1 MNMKKQCKGIFYII
15 LSAFCFS
22 LMDMFVR
29 MSGDLPSIQKSFFR
43 NIVAAVFGCILVL
56 KEKDSFQWK
65 KGSGKYLILRSMFG
79 TLGILCNFYAID
91 HLALADA
98 SMLNKMSPFFVVIFS
113 FLLLKEKVTI
123 TQTLLVIGAF
133 CGSLFVVKL
142 ADASMLN
149 KMSPFFVVIFS
160 FLLLKE
166 KVTITQTLLVIGAFC
181 GSLFVVKPTVSN
193 LDLVPSLIG
202 LLGGLGAGAAYTM
215 VRKLGTIGV
224 KGPFIVF
231 FFSTFSCVV
240 TLPWL
245 IFDYH
250 TMTLAQTVILLMAGV
265 VTLPWLIFDY
275 HTMTLAQ
282 TVILLMAGLCAAGGQ
297 FAITAA
303 YCYAPAS
310 EVSIY
315 DYTKV
320 IFSMILGF
328 VMFQQIPDFY
338 SWVGYIIICLAAYC
352 YAPASEVSIY
362 DYTKVIF
369 SMILGFVMFQQ
380 IPDFYSWVGY
390 IIICLMAIFMFFY
403 NKRRSAR

>member
-1 MNMKKQCKGIFYII
+1 
-15 LSAFCFS
+15 
-22 LMDMFVR
+22 
-29 MSGDLPSIQKSFFR
+29 
-43 NIVAAVFGCILVL
+43 
-56 KEKDSFQWK
+56 
-65 KGSGKYLILRSMFG
+65 MFG

-113 FLLLKEKVTI
+113 FLFLKEKVTAAQI
-123 TQTLLVIGAF
+123 LLVVGAF
-133 CGSLFVVKL
+133 G
-142 ADASMLN
+142 
-149 KMSPFFVVIFS
+149 
-160 FLLLKE
+160 
-166 KVTITQTLLVIGAFC
+166 

-231 FFSTFSCVV
+231 FFSTFSCVI

-250 TMTLAQTVILLMAGV
+250 SMTVAQVAILL
-265 VTLPWLIFDY
+265 L
-275 HTMTLAQ
+275 
-282 TVILLMAGLCAAGGQ
+282 AGLCAAGGQ

-310 EVSIY
+310 EISIY

-338 SWVGYIIICLAAYC
+338 SWIGYL
-352 YAPASEVSIY
+352 V
-362 DYTKVIF
+362 
-369 SMILGFVMFQQ
+369 
-380 IPDFYSWVGY
+380 
-390 IIICLMAIFMFFY
+390 ICLMAVLMFFY
-403 NKRRSAR
+403 NKKRGAR

>member
-1 MNMKKQCKGIFYII
+1 MNIKKQYKGIFYII

-65 KGSGKYLILRSMFG
+65 KGSGKYLILRSLFG

-113 FLLLKEKVTI
+113 FLFLKEKVTAAQI
-123 TQTLLVIGAF
+123 LLVMGAF
-133 CGSLFVVKL
+133 G
-142 ADASMLN
+142 
-149 KMSPFFVVIFS
+149 
-160 FLLLKE
+160 
-166 KVTITQTLLVIGAFC
+166 

-193 LDLVPSLIG
+193 LDLIPSLIG

-215 VRKLGTIGV
+215 VRKLGTVGI

-231 FFSTFSCVV
+231 FFSTFSCVI

-250 TMTLAQTVILLMAGV
+250 AMTLWQVLVLL
-265 VTLPWLIFDY
+265 L
-275 HTMTLAQ
+275 
-282 TVILLMAGLCAAGGQ
+282 AGLCAAGGQ

-328 VMFQQIPDFY
+328 V
-338 SWVGYIIICLAAYC
+338 V
-352 YAPASEVSIY
+352 
-362 DYTKVIF
+362 
-369 SMILGFVMFQQ
+369 FQQ

>member
-1 MNMKKQCKGIFYII
+1 MNIKKQYKGIFYII

-56 KEKDSFQWK
+56 KEQDSFQWK
-65 KGSGKYLILRSMFG
+65 KGSGKYLILRSLFG

-113 FLLLKEKVTI
+113 FLFLKEKVTAAQI
-123 TQTLLVIGAF
+123 LLVMGAF
-133 CGSLFVVKL
+133 G
-142 ADASMLN
+142 
-149 KMSPFFVVIFS
+149 
-160 FLLLKE
+160 
-166 KVTITQTLLVIGAFC
+166 

-193 LDLVPSLIG
+193 LDLIPSLIG

-215 VRKLGTIGV
+215 VRKLGTVGI

-231 FFSTFSCVV
+231 FFSTFSCVI

-250 TMTLAQTVILLMAGV
+250 AMTLWQVLVLL
-265 VTLPWLIFDY
+265 L
-275 HTMTLAQ
+275 
-282 TVILLMAGLCAAGGQ
+282 AGLCAAGGQ
-297 FAITAA
+297 FAIT
-303 YCYAPAS
+303 
-310 EVSIY
+310 
-315 DYTKV
+315 
-320 IFSMILGF
+320 
-328 VMFQQIPDFY
+328 
-338 SWVGYIIICLAAYC
+338 AAYC

>member
-1 MNMKKQCKGIFYII
+1 MNIKKQYKGIFYII

-65 KGSGKYLILRSMFG
+65 KGSGKYLILRSLFG

-113 FLLLKEKVTI
+113 FLFLKEKVTAAQI
-123 TQTLLVIGAF
+123 LLVMGAF
-133 CGSLFVVKL
+133 G
-142 ADASMLN
+142 
-149 KMSPFFVVIFS
+149 
-160 FLLLKE
+160 
-166 KVTITQTLLVIGAFC
+166 

-193 LDLVPSLIG
+193 LDLIPSLIG

-215 VRKLGTIGV
+215 VRKLGTVGI

-231 FFSTFSCVV
+231 FFSTFSCVI

-250 TMTLAQTVILLMAGV
+250 AMTLWQVLVLL
-265 VTLPWLIFDY
+265 L
-275 HTMTLAQ
+275 
-282 TVILLMAGLCAAGGQ
+282 AGLCAAGGQ
-297 FAITAA
+297 FAIT
-303 YCYAPAS
+303 
-310 EVSIY
+310 
-315 DYTKV
+315 
-320 IFSMILGF
+320 
-328 VMFQQIPDFY
+328 
-338 SWVGYIIICLAAYC
+338 AAYC

>member
-1 MNMKKQCKGIFYII
+1 MNIKKQYKGIFYII

-65 KGSGKYLILRSMFG
+65 KGSGKYLILRSLFG

-113 FLLLKEKVTI
+113 FLFLKEKVTAAQI
-123 TQTLLVIGAF
+123 LLVMGAF
-133 CGSLFVVKL
+133 G
-142 ADASMLN
+142 
-149 KMSPFFVVIFS
+149 
-160 FLLLKE
+160 
-166 KVTITQTLLVIGAFC
+166 

-215 VRKLGTIGV
+215 VRKLGTVGI

-231 FFSTFSCVV
+231 FFSTFSCVI

-250 TMTLAQTVILLMAGV
+250 AMTLWQVLVLL
-265 VTLPWLIFDY
+265 L
-275 HTMTLAQ
+275 
-282 TVILLMAGLCAAGGQ
+282 AGLCAAGGQ

-310 EVSIY
+310 EISIY

-320 IFSMILGF
+320 IFSMVLGF

-338 SWVGYIIICLAAYC
+338 SWVGY
-352 YAPASEVSIY
+352 V
-362 DYTKVIF
+362 
-369 SMILGFVMFQQ
+369 
-380 IPDFYSWVGY
+380 
-390 IIICLMAIFMFFY
+390 IICLMAVLMFFY
-403 NKRRSAR
+403 NKKRGAR

>member
-1 MNMKKQCKGIFYII
+1 M
-15 LSAFCFS
+15 
-22 LMDMFVR
+22 
-29 MSGDLPSIQKSFFR
+29 
-43 NIVAAVFGCILVL
+43 L

-65 KGSGKYLILRSMFG
+65 KGSGKYLILRSLFG

-113 FLLLKEKVTI
+113 FLFLKEKVTAAQI
-123 TQTLLVIGAF
+123 LLVMGAF
-133 CGSLFVVKL
+133 G
-142 ADASMLN
+142 
-149 KMSPFFVVIFS
+149 
-160 FLLLKE
+160 
-166 KVTITQTLLVIGAFC
+166 

-193 LDLVPSLIG
+193 LDLIPSLIG

-250 TMTLAQTVILLMAGV
+250 TMTLAQTVILLMAG
-265 VTLPWLIFDY
+265 
-275 HTMTLAQ
+275 
-282 TVILLMAGLCAAGGQ
+282 LCAAGGQ

-310 EVSIY
+310 EISIY

-338 SWVGYIIICLAAYC
+338 SWVGY
-352 YAPASEVSIY
+352 V
-362 DYTKVIF
+362 
-369 SMILGFVMFQQ
+369 
-380 IPDFYSWVGY
+380 
-390 IIICLMAIFMFFY
+390 IICLMAVLMFFY
-403 NKRRSAR
+403 NKKRGAR

>member
-1 MNMKKQCKGIFYII
+1 MNMKKQYKGIFYII

-43 NIVAAVFGCILVL
+43 NIVAAVFACAFVL
-56 KEKDSFQWK
+56 KDREAFQWK

-113 FLLLKEKVTI
+113 FLLLKEKVTV

-133 CGSLFVVKL
+133 L
-142 ADASMLN
+142 
-149 KMSPFFVVIFS
+149 
-160 FLLLKE
+160 
-166 KVTITQTLLVIGAFC
+166 
-181 GSLFVVKPTVSN
+181 GSLFVVKPTISN

-250 TMTLAQTVILLMAGV
+250 VMTLAQI
-265 VTLPWLIFDY
+265 
-275 HTMTLAQ
+275 
-282 TVILLMAGLCAAGGQ
+282 VILLMAGLCAAGGQ

-310 EVSIY
+310 EISIY

-328 VMFQQIPDFY
+328 IMFQQIPDFY
-338 SWVGYIIICLAAYC
+338 SWVGY
-352 YAPASEVSIY
+352 V
-362 DYTKVIF
+362 
-369 SMILGFVMFQQ
+369 
-380 IPDFYSWVGY
+380 
-390 IIICLMAIFMFFY
+390 IICLMAVLMFFY
-403 NKRRSAR
+403 NKKRGAR

>member
-1 MNMKKQCKGIFYII
+1 MNIKKQYKGIFYII

-65 KGSGKYLILRSMFG
+65 KGSGKYLILRSLFG

-113 FLLLKEKVTI
+113 FLFLKEKVTAAQI
-123 TQTLLVIGAF
+123 LLVMGAF
-133 CGSLFVVKL
+133 G
-142 ADASMLN
+142 
-149 KMSPFFVVIFS
+149 
-160 FLLLKE
+160 
-166 KVTITQTLLVIGAFC
+166 

-215 VRKLGTIGV
+215 VRKLGTVGI

-231 FFSTFSCVV
+231 FFSTFSCVI

-250 TMTLAQTVILLMAGV
+250 AMTLWQVLVLL
-265 VTLPWLIFDY
+265 L
-275 HTMTLAQ
+275 
-282 TVILLMAGLCAAGGQ
+282 AGLCAAGGQ
-297 FAITAA
+297 FAIT
-303 YCYAPAS
+303 
-310 EVSIY
+310 
-315 DYTKV
+315 
-320 IFSMILGF
+320 
-328 VMFQQIPDFY
+328 
-338 SWVGYIIICLAAYC
+338 AAYC

>member
-1 MNMKKQCKGIFYII
+1 MNIKKQYKGIFYII

-43 NIVAAVFGCILVL
+43 NIVAAVLGCILVL

-65 KGSGKYLILRSMFG
+65 KGSGKYLILRSLFG

-113 FLLLKEKVTI
+113 FLFLKEKVTAAQI
-123 TQTLLVIGAF
+123 LLVVGAF
-133 CGSLFVVKL
+133 G
-142 ADASMLN
+142 
-149 KMSPFFVVIFS
+149 
-160 FLLLKE
+160 
-166 KVTITQTLLVIGAFC
+166 

-231 FFSTFSCVV
+231 FFSTFSCVI

-250 TMTLAQTVILLMAGV
+250 SMTVAQVAILL
-265 VTLPWLIFDY
+265 L
-275 HTMTLAQ
+275 
-282 TVILLMAGLCAAGGQ
+282 AGLCAAGGQ

-310 EVSIY
+310 EISIY

-338 SWVGYIIICLAAYC
+338 SWIGYL
-352 YAPASEVSIY
+352 V
-362 DYTKVIF
+362 
-369 SMILGFVMFQQ
+369 
-380 IPDFYSWVGY
+380 
-390 IIICLMAIFMFFY
+390 ICLMAVLMFFY
-403 NKRRSAR
+403 NKKRGAK

>member
-1 MNMKKQCKGIFYII
+1 MNMKKQYKGIFYII

-65 KGSGKYLILRSMFG
+65 KGSGKYLILRSLFG

-113 FLLLKEKVTI
+113 FLFLKEKVTAAQI
-123 TQTLLVIGAF
+123 LLVMGAF
-133 CGSLFVVKL
+133 G
-142 ADASMLN
+142 
-149 KMSPFFVVIFS
+149 
-160 FLLLKE
+160 
-166 KVTITQTLLVIGAFC
+166 

-193 LDLVPSLIG
+193 LDLIPSLIG

-215 VRKLGTIGV
+215 VRKLGTVGI

-231 FFSTFSCVV
+231 FFSTFSCVI

-250 TMTLAQTVILLMAGV
+250 AMTLWQVLVLL
-265 VTLPWLIFDY
+265 L
-275 HTMTLAQ
+275 
-282 TVILLMAGLCAAGGQ
+282 AGLCAAGGQ

-310 EVSIY
+310 EISIY

-328 VMFQQIPDFY
+328 V
-338 SWVGYIIICLAAYC
+338 V
-352 YAPASEVSIY
+352 
-362 DYTKVIF
+362 
-369 SMILGFVMFQQ
+369 FQQ

>member
-1 MNMKKQCKGIFYII
+1 MIKWTAKGERRRIMNIKKQYKGIFYII

-65 KGSGKYLILRSMFG
+65 KGSGKYLILRSLFG

-113 FLLLKEKVTI
+113 FLFLKEKVTAAQI
-123 TQTLLVIGAF
+123 LLVMGAF
-133 CGSLFVVKL
+133 G
-142 ADASMLN
+142 
-149 KMSPFFVVIFS
+149 
-160 FLLLKE
+160 
-166 KVTITQTLLVIGAFC
+166 

-193 LDLVPSLIG
+193 LDLIPSLIG

-250 TMTLAQTVILLMAGV
+250 TMTLAQTVILLMAG
-265 VTLPWLIFDY
+265 
-275 HTMTLAQ
+275 
-282 TVILLMAGLCAAGGQ
+282 LCAAGGQ

-310 EVSIY
+310 EISIY

-328 VMFQQIPDFY
+328 V
-338 SWVGYIIICLAAYC
+338 V
-352 YAPASEVSIY
+352 
-362 DYTKVIF
+362 
-369 SMILGFVMFQQ
+369 FQQ

>member
-1 MNMKKQCKGIFYII
+1 MIKWTAKGERRRIMNIKKQYKGIFYII

-65 KGSGKYLILRSMFG
+65 KGSGKYLILRSLFG

-113 FLLLKEKVTI
+113 FLFLKEKVTAAQI
-123 TQTLLVIGAF
+123 LLVMGAF
-133 CGSLFVVKL
+133 G
-142 ADASMLN
+142 
-149 KMSPFFVVIFS
+149 
-160 FLLLKE
+160 
-166 KVTITQTLLVIGAFC
+166 

-193 LDLVPSLIG
+193 LDLIPSLIG

-231 FFSTFSCVV
+231 FFSTFSC
-240 TLPWL
+240 
-245 IFDYH
+245 
-250 TMTLAQTVILLMAGV
+250 V

-338 SWVGYIIICLAAYC
+338 SWVGY
-352 YAPASEVSIY
+352 V
-362 DYTKVIF
+362 
-369 SMILGFVMFQQ
+369 
-380 IPDFYSWVGY
+380 
-390 IIICLMAIFMFFY
+390 IICLMAVLMFFY
-403 NKRRSAR
+403 NKKRGAR

>member
-1 MNMKKQCKGIFYII
+1 MNIKKQYKGIFYII

-43 NIVAAVFGCILVL
+43 NVVAAVLGCVLLL
-56 KEKDSFQWK
+56 KEKDGFQWK

-123 TQTLLVIGAF
+123 TQTLLV
-133 CGSLFVVKL
+133 S
-142 ADASMLN
+142 
-149 KMSPFFVVIFS
+149 
-160 FLLLKE
+160 
-166 KVTITQTLLVIGAFC
+166 GAFC

-250 TMTLAQTVILLMAGV
+250 AMTLWQVLVLL
-265 VTLPWLIFDY
+265 L
-275 HTMTLAQ
+275 
-282 TVILLMAGLCAAGGQ
+282 AGLCAAGGQ

-310 EVSIY
+310 EISIY

-320 IFSMILGF
+320 IFSMVLGF

-338 SWVGYIIICLAAYC
+338 SWVGY
-352 YAPASEVSIY
+352 V
-362 DYTKVIF
+362 
-369 SMILGFVMFQQ
+369 
-380 IPDFYSWVGY
+380 
-390 IIICLMAIFMFFY
+390 IICLMAVLMFFY
-403 NKRRSAR
+403 NKKRGAR